1 MGNNE
6 ILNNVADI
14 ITHNDDINLMIHK
27 VCDAFA
33 GTGTAVAAKIITDNT
48 EYLSENFSGGASSR
62 SFSVSTPW
70 GEDLTLEL
78 YLSSKAD
85 SPEADADTVTKAM
98 NMLVGEMSKRK
109 LQSLVYDNTE
119 RVKELNGINETANII
134 GKELSMKETLL
145 QICNTIP
152 SSWQYPEHTCVRIT
166 YENNEFHSKGFKES
180 AWFIKE
186 TFVTLDNKKGTIQVY
201 YTKKFPDMYDGPFL
215 KEECR
220 LLANISR
227 LVCGYI
233 NNHKGREVFDKAT
246 SLVDTKKRLSY
257 RETYVKD
264 RQPLQLFFNKQM
276 LDKYIYLDM
285 MRYKVKNILFVSTLY
300 DAFILESEDNF
311 FGQFMGGEIYQFSL
325 FSLPRTTAV
334 TSSEEALDML
344 HTMKFDLVILM
355 VGIDKKQPIELSKRI
370 HRRYK
375 NLPIYLLINQKDDI
389 KHFEDIV
396 PATNSIDKM
405 FVWNGESQILFSI
418 VKSIE
423 DRANVENDTAVGLVR
438 VILLIEDN
446 SLYFS
451 RYLQYLYSIVF
462 NQIDQSLRDVDH
474 NEINKIS
481 KMRSRPKILHAS
493 NYEDAMYFFE
503 KYKNF
508 LLCVISDAEF
518 ERNGTLDKNAGA
530 TFIRHVQSQMLS
542 LPMILQSSDP
552 ENENVAKDLGV
563 TFINKKSSSLF
574 NDLKTFLI
582 SQLGFGDFIFRD
594 ATNGKPI
601 AVARSLKEFLSI
613 LKYIPE
619 QTIKMHSDENQFSL
633 WLMSRGEIQLAKRV
647 NPLLYSDFTSADE
660 YRNKLL
666 DLFNEYSEERNR
678 GKILNFD
685 DVNVVTER
693 NIVSMSGGSF
703 GGKGRGL
710 AFINVLIYNTDFSKF
725 TDDIN
730 ICMPKT
736 VIIGTDEFDYFMKE
750 NNLYEFLAEGHT
762 YMEIRERFVEAR
774 ISEAIWTKLAR
785 FLTQTQKPLAVR
797 SSSLSEDSLA
807 QPFAGVFDTY
817 VVPNNEDHKVELK
830 QLSKAIKLVYASIF
844 SDESKHYFDAIHRK
858 VEEEKMAVV
867 LEELVGRQHGNY
879 YYPHIS
885 GTAQSYNYYPV
896 AHMKPDEGF
905 VNAAV
910 GLGYYVVGGQKSFRF
925 SPKYPNIDIFSPK
938 ELLKSTQT
946 EFCALDVSKD
956 QIDYL
961 HDGEMAP
968 IARLSISEAEKH
980 GTIKHCASVY
990 NAQNDNVEPGL
1001 SCPGPRIINFADI
1014 LKYNYIP
1021 LPELLDEVLQRAQE
1035 AMGCPVEIEWA
1046 VDLDPA
1052 ENGLPSLYLLQIKPM
1067 ASGAALDSIDI
1078 GKPQKGRTLLYSEN
1092 SLGNG
1097 IITTISDIIYVDPDK
1112 FDKMQTI
1119 AMVKEIEYLNNLMVE
1134 EDKKYLL
1141 VGPGR
1146 WGTRDQFLGIPVTW
1160 PQISNAKVIVEM
1172 SLPGFPLD
1180 SSLGSHFFHNVTS
1193 MNIGYFS
1200 IQDAS
1205 TVDFINWDYIKKQ
1218 KPVHETEF
1226 FRHVSLKSPMKI
1238 KMNGRERKAH
1248 VLRDKD

>member
-1 MGNNE
+1 
-6 ILNNVADI
+6 
-14 ITHNDDINLMIHK
+14 MIHK

-48 EYLSENFSGGASSR
+48 EYLSENFSGVVSSR

-78 YLSSKAD
+78 YSSSKAD
-85 SPEADADTVTKAM
+85 SPESDADTVTKAL
-98 NMLVGEMSKRK
+98 NILVGEISKRK
-109 LQSLVYDNTE
+109 LQSLVYDNAE

-145 QICNTIP
+145 RICNTIP

-389 KHFEDIV
+389 KHFEDLV

-582 SQLGFGDFIFRD
+582 SQLGFGDFVFRD

-647 NPLLYSDFTSADE
+647 NPLLYSDFTSVDE

-693 NIVSMSGGSF
+693 NIVSMSGG
-703 GGKGRGL
+703 
-710 AFINVLIYNTDFSKF
+710 
-725 TDDIN
+725 
-730 ICMPKT
+730 
-736 VIIGTDEFDYFMKE
+736 
-750 NNLYEFLAEGHT
+750 
-762 YMEIRERFVEAR
+762 
-774 ISEAIWTKLAR
+774 
-785 FLTQTQKPLAVR
+785 
-797 SSSLSEDSLA
+797 
-807 QPFAGVFDTY
+807 
-817 VVPNNEDHKVELK
+817 
-830 QLSKAIKLVYASIF
+830 
-844 SDESKHYFDAIHRK
+844 
-858 VEEEKMAVV
+858 
-867 LEELVGRQHGNY
+867 
-879 YYPHIS
+879 
-885 GTAQSYNYYPV
+885 
-896 AHMKPDEGF
+896 
-905 VNAAV
+905 
-910 GLGYYVVGGQKSFRF
+910 
-925 SPKYPNIDIFSPK
+925 
-938 ELLKSTQT
+938 
-946 EFCALDVSKD
+946 
-956 QIDYL
+956 
-961 HDGEMAP
+961 
-968 IARLSISEAEKH
+968 
-980 GTIKHCASVY
+980 
-990 NAQNDNVEPGL
+990 
-1001 SCPGPRIINFADI
+1001 
-1014 LKYNYIP
+1014 
-1021 LPELLDEVLQRAQE
+1021 
-1035 AMGCPVEIEWA
+1035 
-1046 VDLDPA
+1046 
-1052 ENGLPSLYLLQIKPM
+1052 
-1067 ASGAALDSIDI
+1067 
-1078 GKPQKGRTLLYSEN
+1078 
-1092 SLGNG
+1092 
-1097 IITTISDIIYVDPDK
+1097 
-1112 FDKMQTI
+1112 
-1119 AMVKEIEYLNNLMVE
+1119 
-1134 EDKKYLL
+1134 
-1141 VGPGR
+1141 
-1146 WGTRDQFLGIPVTW
+1146 
-1160 PQISNAKVIVEM
+1160 
-1172 SLPGFPLD
+1172 
-1180 SSLGSHFFHNVTS
+1180 
-1193 MNIGYFS
+1193 
-1200 IQDAS
+1200 
-1205 TVDFINWDYIKKQ
+1205 
-1218 KPVHETEF
+1218 
-1226 FRHVSLKSPMKI
+1226 
-1238 KMNGRERKAH
+1238 
-1248 VLRDKD
+1248 

>member
-1 MGNNE
+1 
-6 ILNNVADI
+6 
-14 ITHNDDINLMIHK
+14 
-27 VCDAFA
+27 
-33 GTGTAVAAKIITDNT
+33 
-48 EYLSENFSGGASSR
+48 
-62 SFSVSTPW
+62 
-70 GEDLTLEL
+70 
-78 YLSSKAD
+78 
-85 SPEADADTVTKAM
+85 
-98 NMLVGEMSKRK
+98 
-109 LQSLVYDNTE
+109 
-119 RVKELNGINETANII
+119 
-134 GKELSMKETLL
+134 
-145 QICNTIP
+145 
-152 SSWQYPEHTCVRIT
+152 
-166 YENNEFHSKGFKES
+166 
-180 AWFIKE
+180 
-186 TFVTLDNKKGTIQVY
+186 
-201 YTKKFPDMYDGPFL
+201 
-215 KEECR
+215 
-220 LLANISR
+220 
-227 LVCGYI
+227 
-233 NNHKGREVFDKAT
+233 
-246 SLVDTKKRLSY
+246 
-257 RETYVKD
+257 
-264 RQPLQLFFNKQM
+264 
-276 LDKYIYLDM
+276 M

-389 KHFEDIV
+389 KHFEDLV

-582 SQLGFGDFIFRD
+582 SQLGFGDFVFRD

-647 NPLLYSDFTSADE
+647 NPLLYSDFTSVDE

-910 GLGYYVVGGQKSFRF
+910 
-925 SPKYPNIDIFSPK
+925 
-938 ELLKSTQT
+938 
-946 EFCALDVSKD
+946 
-956 QIDYL
+956 
-961 HDGEMAP
+961 
-968 IARLSISEAEKH
+968 
-980 GTIKHCASVY
+980 
-990 NAQNDNVEPGL
+990 
-1001 SCPGPRIINFADI
+1001 
-1014 LKYNYIP
+1014 
-1021 LPELLDEVLQRAQE
+1021 
-1035 AMGCPVEIEWA
+1035 
-1046 VDLDPA
+1046 
-1052 ENGLPSLYLLQIKPM
+1052 
-1067 ASGAALDSIDI
+1067 
-1078 GKPQKGRTLLYSEN
+1078 
-1092 SLGNG
+1092 
-1097 IITTISDIIYVDPDK
+1097 
-1112 FDKMQTI
+1112 
-1119 AMVKEIEYLNNLMVE
+1119 
-1134 EDKKYLL
+1134 
-1141 VGPGR
+1141 
-1146 WGTRDQFLGIPVTW
+1146 
-1160 PQISNAKVIVEM
+1160 
-1172 SLPGFPLD
+1172 
-1180 SSLGSHFFHNVTS
+1180 
-1193 MNIGYFS
+1193 
-1200 IQDAS
+1200 
-1205 TVDFINWDYIKKQ
+1205 
-1218 KPVHETEF
+1218 
-1226 FRHVSLKSPMKI
+1226 
-1238 KMNGRERKAH
+1238 
-1248 VLRDKD
+1248 